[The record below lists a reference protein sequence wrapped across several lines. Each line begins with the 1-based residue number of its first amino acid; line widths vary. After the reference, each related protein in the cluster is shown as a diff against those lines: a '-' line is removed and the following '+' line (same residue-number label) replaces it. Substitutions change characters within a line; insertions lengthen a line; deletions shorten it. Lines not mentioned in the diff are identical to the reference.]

1 VGVVRWDDCRAWR
14 ADRHVAGRLA
24 GGEAGASRVCGAV
37 GGGKTVNRR
46 HDATLHVDRREF
58 LALGAGSFLGVVAS
72 WRPATLQGPDSLPG
86 TGPSGKLWDPSR
98 AGRPFEPV
106 RAADNDAAIQAI
118 EKQLHC
124 TCGCNLDV
132 YTCRTTDFTC
142 GTSPAMHRRVVALA
156 EQRKSAQQILDAFV
170 QQSGVAI
177 LMAPPRRGFNLA
189 GYFVPSLLILAA
201 GIALTMVLRRW
212 SRAAAPAAAE
222 IGRAHV

>member
-1 VGVVRWDDCRAWR
+1 MGSGGV
-14 ADRHVAGRLA
+14 
-24 GGEAGASRVCGAV
+24 
-37 GGGKTVNRR
+37 TRR
-46 HDATLHVDRREF
+46 GF
-58 LALGAGSFLGVVAS
+58 LAVATGLLTAYPPIRLS
-72 WRPATLQGPDSLPG
+72 AQSPDSLPG

-118 EKQLHC
+118 EKQIHC

-156 EQRKSAQQILDAFV
+156 EQGKSAQQILDAFV

-177 LMAPPRRGFNLA
+177 LMAPPKRGFNLA
-189 GYFVPSLLILAA
+189 GYFVPSVLILAA
-201 GIALTMVLRRW
+201 GVVLTLVLHRW
-212 SRAAAPAAAE
+212 SRAALPAAPATRGPQIPASPDE
-222 IGRAHV
+222 LERLRRELDRLSV